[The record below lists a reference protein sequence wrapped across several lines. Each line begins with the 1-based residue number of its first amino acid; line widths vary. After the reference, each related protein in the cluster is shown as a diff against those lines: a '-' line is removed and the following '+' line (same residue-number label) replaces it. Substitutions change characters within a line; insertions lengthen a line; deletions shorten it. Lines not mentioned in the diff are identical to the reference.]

1 MRSGGLVN
9 KLLRNSE
16 GGVLVEFT
24 LVFPVLLAV
33 ALGTVD
39 FAYLLFDYSM
49 ANKAAFQGARQ
60 AVVINPVAS
69 GITSSNIYTAAEMGF
84 LGEPCLVST
93 TGNPSP
99 DNNCP
104 TISTTCTAASSNG
117 TCTGGYTWNETAFT
131 NPSATNAWQKGIFD
145 RMQQVF
151 PRLQRQNVQIVYAT
165 NGLGFTGRPGGLPM
179 NVTVSI
185 TGMTHQF
192 YFIGALARITSLR
205 TMPAFATT
213 LTSECMDNT
222 TANNPC
228 GV

>member
-1 MRSGGLVN
+1 MN
-9 KLLRNSE
+9 KLLRDSD
-16 GGVLVEFT
+16 GGALLEFT
-24 LVFPVLLAV
+24 LVFPVLIAV

-60 AVVINPVAS
+60 AVVINPVAT
-69 GITSSNIYTAAEMGF
+69 GITSPSYTAAQMGF
-84 LGEPCLVST
+84 LGESCFDPA
-93 TGNPSP
+93 TGNASS
-99 DNNCP
+99 DDNCP
-104 TISTTCTAASSNG
+104 TISTTCTAGSSSG
-117 TCTGGYTWNETAFT
+117 TCTGGYAWNETAFT
-131 NPSATNAWQKGIFD
+131 NPSATNAWQKGVFE
-145 RMQQVF
+145 RMREVF
-151 PRLQRQNVQIVYAT
+151 PRLQRQNVQIVYQT
-165 NGLGFTGRPGGLPM
+165 NGLGFTGRPSGLPM

-185 TGMTHQF
+185 LGMTHQF

-205 TMPAFATT
+205 TMPTFATT